1 MNQRPEIPNM
11 GKNPRAGVQKI
22 RTLIEGFDE
31 ITHGGLPVGR
41 TTLVS
46 GTSGTGK
53 TLLAVQFL
61 YHGIHHFDYPG
72 LFITFEESPSDI
84 IHNAYI
90 CGWDSKQVIDEVRLF
105 ILDA

>member
-1 MNQRPEIPNM
+1 MSQLNQTEQ
-11 GKNPRAGVQKI
+11 KQDKVETVGVQKI
-22 RTLIEGFDE
+22 RTMIEGFDD

-61 YHGIHHFDYPG
+61 YNGISNFDEPG
-72 LFITFEESPSDI
+72 VFVTFEESPTDI
-84 IHNAYI
+84 IKNAYSF
-90 CGWDSKQVIDEVRLF
+90 GWDLQN
-105 ILDA
+105 